1 MPSILFIGSQ
11 YTGGGIFMMRS
22 FSNKSILFI
31 AILLFLF
38 IVTSIITLNPPEVQA
53 ANFGRSGLSEIKYMW
68 LHSNGNIRAIDK
80 YGNLA
85 EFNYLTW
92 TRLGNIGGGPWGYDP
107 IGRNFYYFY
116 APSFYDPYT
125 EARLYNIDSETITKY
140 PNLASLANSAY
151 NSSCRIYNNRVYK
164 LANIAIQGTNRKYY
178 PRLEEYDLNGNLL
191 RQLDITDWQYKY
203 EYESYIPFISGINT
217 NNGTLVITEDSWG
230 PLSDPPSWKVRVVNL
245 SNLTVS
251 YSGSINSRIIS
262 PYWEYGIYRGS
273 NGYTYQTVPGG
284 KKIGGFTHY
293 DYRLGICSY
302 GIIASGETNSSVV
315 LYLNS
320 TLISDKLSNVV
331 SAYCRDKFGNHFVG
345 CVDGSVYTL
354 DYQGNPTQD
363 STFYSDYMTID
374 AAAEARLAKEAALT
388 ASLEAK
394 QAKEKTNE
402 AIDLINSLDTKF
414 SAQLNIIQEQM
425 QPVILSVKTT
435 NGATATTSDSINIVV
450 TAINASQYRY
460 RVNNGAYS
468 DWQASAIMNISSLVP
483 GVNVIEVQAINSL
496 EEGAPIS
503 SGFITLFRL

>member
-1 MPSILFIGSQ
+1 MKK
-11 YTGGGIFMMRS
+11 S
-22 FSNKSILFI
+22 FSNKAILFI

-38 IVTSIITLNPPEVQA
+38 IVTSIITLNPPKAQA
-53 ANFGRSGLSEIKYMW
+53 ANYGQSGLSEIQYMW

-92 TRLGNIGGGPWGYDP
+92 TQLGNIGGAPWGYDP

-116 APSFYDPYT
+116 ATSPYYPYT

-151 NSSCRIYNNRVYK
+151 NSSCQIYNNRVYK
-164 LANIAIQGTNRKYY
+164 LANITIQDTKCY

-191 RQLDITDWQYKY
+191 RKLDITDWQYLF
-203 EYESYIPFISGINT
+203 EYESCIPIISGINT
-217 NNGTLVITEDSWG
+217 NNGTLVITETLWG
-230 PLSDPPSWKVRVVNL
+230 PGGIPALWKVRVVNL

-251 YSGSINSRIIS
+251 YSGSINSSTTS
-262 PYWEYGIYRGS
+262 PYWEYGIYRASS
-273 NGYTYQTVPGG
+273 NSYAYQTVPGG

-293 DYRLGICSY
+293 DYRLGICSQ
-302 GIIASGETNSSVV
+302 GIIASGKINSSVA

-331 SAYCRDKFGNHFVG
+331 SAYCRDKFGNHFIG

-388 ASLEAK
+388 AFLEAK

-414 SAQLNIIQEQM
+414 SAQLNIIQGQM
-425 QPVILSVKTT
+425 QPVILSVQTA
-435 NGATATTSDSINIVV
+435 NGATATTSDISPPISV
-450 TAINASQYRY
+450 NASG
-460 RVNNGAYS
+460 VTHFELSIDGANWVGPY
-468 DWQASAIMNISSLVP
+468 QVSSSGTIALNK
-483 GVNVIEVQAINSL
+483 GVNTVRVRAYHEDLPNVYVYSQK
-496 EEGAPIS
+496 
-503 SGFITLFRL
+503 TLFRL

>member
-1 MPSILFIGSQ
+1 
-11 YTGGGIFMMRS
+11 MRS

-53 ANFGRSGLSEIKYMW
+53 ANYGQSGLSEIQYMW
-68 LHSNGNIRAIDK
+68 LHSNGNIRAIDVG
-80 YGNLA
+80 GNLA

-92 TRLGNIGGGPWGYDP
+92 TRLGNIGGAPWGYDP
-107 IGRNFYYFY
+107 IGRNFYYFSGY
-116 APSFYDPYT
+116 YPYYT
-125 EARLYNIDSETITKY
+125 EARLYNIDSGTITKY

-151 NSSCRIYNNRVYK
+151 NSSCKIYNNRVYK
-164 LANIAIQGTNRKYY
+164 LANITIQGTKCY

-191 RQLDITDWQYKY
+191 RKLDITDWQYTFG
-203 EYESYIPFISGINT
+203 YESYIPIITGINT
-217 NNGTLVITEDSWG
+217 NNGTLVITETRWG
-230 PLSDPPSWKVRVVNL
+230 PGSYPASWKVRVVNL

-251 YSGSINSRIIS
+251 YSGFINTSTDS
-262 PYWEYGIYRGS
+262 PYWEYGIYRASS
-273 NGYTYQTVPGG
+273 NSYFYQTVPGG
-284 KKIGGFTHY
+284 TRIGGFTHY

-302 GIIASGETNSSVV
+302 GIIASGKINSSVV